1 MNELVEKILGL
12 MDDFKKN
19 ANDYVAKGNKS
30 AARRARKNTSELTK
44 LMKDFRRDSIEESKK
59 EEMSEDEK

>member
-59 EEMSEDEK
+59 EE

>member
-19 ANDYVAKGNKS
+19 ANDYVTKGNKS

-44 LMKDFRRDSIEESKK
+44 LMKDFRHDSIKDVKK
-59 EEMSEDEK
+59 EEETNED